1 MTLLE
6 PTPLDEGIQQSRDRL
21 GFHRKFDLGV
31 LLVHGMGEQ
40 VRGDI
45 LTEEGDRIFGWLRRR
60 VEGPGRSGCD
70 DRHSDGDV
78 DVLDVVARQRSPDSI
93 PAAHAV
99 VRIAPPAGKGAT
111 VHWVLAESLWADVFR
126 QATFGELA
134 GWAVSVGPWVFATQV
149 AGIWRR
155 MEIGESVPSRLRLL
169 LIPIT
174 LLAGVVMLLGAAVV
188 GLFVTA
194 LALALFVL
202 AVVPIPFV
210 SGLARSVQRALANG
224 FGDAYVLTRSP
235 IRFGAM
241 ATQVHDDLK
250 ALLKECTN
258 VAILAHS
265 QGAAVSWF
273 ALQHELLDRPE
284 QPPKGEPKPAPIGL
298 FTTYGQGV
306 RKLTF
311 VLCMAQGAQT
321 GLQKLVAFGSA
332 VFLVGALGVLLGGL
346 PRELAVALA
355 VLAVIA
361 EFFLLSS
368 AMPIWEQAGR
378 KMEMDWQKVVNA
390 EPKLEWL
397 DLWASADP
405 GPVGPLDVNGKQI
418 HSYKIRNLSSLL
430 LDHFVY
436 WRNTTEFMAIVASR
450 LFSLGG
456 PQMYAAPRTD
466 PRLQVSAMRR
476 HARVLMLLTMRVFVI
491 GGVLAGWIH
500 AWLTPAFGG
509 ALIEFFANLNLPF
522 VDPYLSAPP
531 DWAKVL
537 AGALGVVLLAGVAWL
552 PLSVGWNALMGTD
565 EDTYFRGIRQPLW
578 TTWWYVLGFAAAFF
592 IGATV
597 GLLLRAQ
604 GEILAGAF
612 LFGSG
617 FAALLCLVILSS
629 GGSTFAG
636 TEDSENALAA
646 TKKITGQASSS
657 VALAF
662 AIAAILVLVPIAA
675 AAFLPAAVRLVLA
688 AEALFL
694 SAVLAAE
701 GIREY
706 RLFRVAFNS
715 RNAKVPESKEKAN
728 ARV

>member
-1 MTLLE
+1 MTMRE

-21 GFHRKFDLGV
+21 GFQRKFDLGV

-60 VEGPGRSGCD
+60 VEGPGGTGCD
-70 DRHSDGDV
+70 DRDGYGDV
-78 DVLDVVARQRSPDSI
+78 DVLDVVARQRSPDAI

-99 VRIAPPAGKGAT
+99 VRIAPPDGKGAT
-111 VHWVLAESLWADVFR
+111 SHWVLAESLWADVFR

-134 GWAVSVGPWVFATQV
+134 GWALSVGPWVFATQV

-155 MEIGESVPSRLRLL
+155 MEIGESVPRLLRVL

-174 LLAGVVMLLGAAVV
+174 LVAGVVMLLGATVA

-210 SGLARSVQRALANG
+210 SSLARSLQRALANG

-241 ATQVHDDLK
+241 ATQVRDDLK
-250 ALLKECTN
+250 ALLRECTS

-273 ALQHELLDRPE
+273 ALQHELLDRPAP
-284 QPPKGEPKPAPIGL
+284 PPKGEPKPAPIGL

-321 GLQKLVAFGSA
+321 WVQKAVALGGA
-332 VFLVGALGVLLGGL
+332 AFLVGALGVLLAGR
-346 PRELAVALA
+346 PWQLALALA

-368 AMPIWEQAGR
+368 AMPIWEAAGR
-378 KMEMDWQKVVNA
+378 KMEKDWQRVVNA

-418 HSYKIRNLSSLL
+418 HSYKIRNLSSVL

-456 PQMYAAPRTD
+456 PQMYAAPMTD

-476 HARVLMLLTMRVFVI
+476 HAHVLVLLAMRVFLI
-491 GGVLAGWIH
+491 GGVLAGWTY
-500 AWLTPAFGG
+500 AWLMPAFGS
-509 ALIEFFANLNLPF
+509 ALIEFVANLNLPF
-522 VDPYLSAPP
+522 VDAYLATPP
-531 DWAKVL
+531 AWAQVL
-537 AGALGVVLLAGVAWL
+537 AGALGVVALAGVAWV
-552 PLSVGWNALMGTD
+552 PLSLGWNALVGTD
-565 EDTYFRGIRQPLW
+565 EETYFRGIRQALW
-578 TTWWYVLGFAAAFF
+578 TRWWYVLGFAAAFF
-592 IGATV
+592 IAAAV
-597 GLLLRAQ
+597 VLLDRAEE
-604 GEILAGAF
+604 EILAGAF
-612 LFGSG
+612 LFGSA
-617 FAALLCLVILSS
+617 FAAVLCLVILSS

-636 TEDSENALAA
+636 TEDSENPLTA
-646 TKKITGQASSS
+646 TRKITGQTSSS

-662 AIAAILVLVPIAA
+662 AIAAPLVLVPIAA
-675 AAFLPAAVRLVLA
+675 AAFMPAAIGWVLA
-688 AEALFL
+688 AEGLFL

-715 RNAKVPESKEKAN
+715 RNAKLPEAKAK
-728 ARV
+728 A

>member
-1 MTLLE
+1 MTLLQ

-21 GFHRKFDLGV
+21 GLRRKFDLGV

-60 VEGPGRSGCD
+60 VEGPTGAGNGY
-70 DRHSDGDV
+70 GDV
-78 DVLDVVARQRSPDSI
+78 DVLDVVARQRSPDAI

-99 VRIAPPAGKGAT
+99 VRIAPPTGKGAPA
-111 VHWVLAESLWADVFR
+111 HWVLAESLWADVFR

-134 GWAVSVGPWVFATQV
+134 GWAVTVGPWVFATQV

-155 MEIGESVPSRLRLL
+155 TEIGESVPSLLRLL

-174 LLAGVVMLLGAAVV
+174 LLVGAVMLLGAAVV
-188 GLFVTA
+188 GLLVTA
-194 LALALFVL
+194 LALVLFVL
-202 AVVPIPFV
+202 AVIPIPLV
-210 SGLARSVQRALANG
+210 SGIARSLQRALASG

-273 ALQHELLDRPE
+273 ALQHELLDRPAE
-284 QPPKGEPKPAPIGL
+284 PPKGESKPAPIGL
-298 FTTYGQGV
+298 FTTYGQGA

-311 VLCMAQGAQT
+311 VLTMARGAQT
-321 GLQKLVAFGSA
+321 GLQSLAALGSA
-332 VFLVGALGVLLGGL
+332 AFLVLGLVGLLAGL
-346 PRELAVALA
+346 PWQLALALA

-368 AMPIWEQAGR
+368 AIPIWEEAGR
-378 KMEMDWQKVVNA
+378 KMEVDWRAVVHA

-405 GPVGPLDVNGKQI
+405 APVGPLDVNGKQI

-456 PQMYAAPRTD
+456 PQAYAAPLTD

-476 HARVLMLLTMRVFVI
+476 HARVLMLLAMRVFLI

-500 AWLTPAFGG
+500 AWLTPAFGM
-509 ALIEFFANLNLPF
+509 ALIGFVADLNLPF
-522 VDPYLSAPP
+522 VDGYFDAPP
-531 DWAKVL
+531 DWGVTL
-537 AGALGVVLLAGVAWL
+537 AAALGVILVAGVAWL
-552 PLSVGWNALMGTD
+552 PTSVGWNALTGAD
-565 EDTYFRGIRQPLW
+565 ADTYFRGTRQPLW
-578 TTWWYVLGFAAAFF
+578 TPAWQVLGLLALVL
-592 IGATV
+592 IGMAV
-597 GLLLRAQ
+597 SLLNLAQ
-604 GEILAGAF
+604 EEVLAWVF

-617 FAALLCLVILSS
+617 FAALLCLTILSS

-636 TEDSENALAA
+636 TEDSQSALTA
-646 TKKITGQASSS
+646 TAKITGKTSSS
-657 VALAF
+657 VMVAV
-662 AIAAILVLVPIAA
+662 AIAVALVLVPVAA
-675 AAFLPAAVRLVLA
+675 GLVVPAAIGWVLGG
-688 AEALFL
+688 EGVLL
-694 SAVLAAE
+694 STVLAAE
-701 GIREY
+701 GVREY
-706 RLFRVAFNS
+706 RLFRAAFNS
-715 RNAKVPESKEKAN
+715 RNAKLPAAEAKAKG
-728 ARV
+728 